1 MAERM
6 PDDRNKARAWLYE
19 QELSSRKN
27 ERMIDKIMGALPREL
42 SREQQDQL
50 VRDYAERMTQGKA
63 SWFAAIHREGKDA
76 DNPHMHLIIRDR
88 DPETGKKVAQLSSNK
103 STERVRAVW
112 EQESNR
118 ALEEAGR
125 PERIDRRSL
134 KDQGI
139 DREPT
144 VHVGPKAGGMHK
156 KGHAP
161 KGGAPVEHEPV
172 GTDAEKAVKRQK
184 MRSYREVSRA
194 AYNAQILAR
203 LAQKHAQEK
212 SQLQQAQAQE
222 NAIQKSQL
230 EADELR
236 AAQRLEATGLKRLVR
251 NVFGKTRQDQ
261 EARDRSQQARAEIE
275 EREADQ
281 QAALARQQTEER
293 DRALKQRF
301 DHAQTP
307 APANDVS
314 PQRAPEPEPPPEKS
328 KADLFREARERSQ
341 NQGRGLSR

>member
-6 PDDRNKARAWLYE
+6 PADRNKARAWLHE
-19 QELSSRKN
+19 QEVSSRVN
-27 ERMIDKIMGALPREL
+27 ERVIDKIIGALPREL
-42 SREQQDQL
+42 SHEQQDQL
-50 VRDYAERMTQGKA
+50 VRDFAERWAQGRA
-63 SWFAAIHREGKDA
+63 PWFAAIHRTGKDA
-76 DNPHMHLIIRDR
+76 HNPHMHLVIRDR
-88 DPETGKKVAQLSSNK
+88 DPETGKKVAELSSYK
-103 STERVRAVW
+103 STKRVRPAW
-112 EQESNR
+112 EEDANR
-118 ALEEAGR
+118 ALEKAGFN
-125 PERIDRRSL
+125 EKIDHRSL
-134 KDQGI
+134 KAQGI

-144 VHVGPKAGGMHK
+144 VHVGPKANGMAK
-156 KGHAP
+156 KGHKP
-161 KGGAPVEHEPV
+161 KNVAPVEHEPV
-172 GTDAEKAVKRQK
+172 GTDAEKAEKRQK

-203 LAQKHAQEK
+203 LGQKHAQEK

-222 NAIQKSQL
+222 NAAQKDQL
-230 EADELR
+230 EQDELK

-275 EREADQ
+275 KREADQ